1 MKIEVTNHDKRIK
14 KIQNKV
20 NENLR
25 SKAKQQATNH
35 DQRRKNSKVNE
46 NILECV
52 TDSTSAK
59 TFSLRAKML
68 LRRPRPGRD
77 FFLIFLTSHVTL
89 RLARLLL
96 SLMLLKSLMLLCL
109 WCLCLCLSLSLCVLF
124 DARERRTIVSSCAF
138 SATLSRNSGGNCSS
152 GFNHS
157 GFVSRCLTTRS
168 TIVDTCS

>member
-1 MKIEVTNHDKRIK
+1 MIETIK

-35 DQRRKNSKVNE
+35 DQTKQKIQNKVNE
-46 NILECV
+46 NILEFV

-124 DARERRTIVSSCAF
+124 DARERRTLVSSCAF

-157 GFVSRCLTTRS
+157 GFVSPCLTTRS